1 MPCNKG
7 KSFIFVFIIE
17 KERKKLLIQIS
28 LEEMQAADM
37 QQLVVMDTPIL

>member
-1 MPCNKG
+1 
-7 KSFIFVFIIE
+7 VFIIE